1 MDVQVCAENGSAGT
15 RLLLQNFEI
24 FKGLTSAECADV
36 SKLTRLRTYQ
46 SGSYIISE
54 TQNHNDVFFI
64 VSGKVRSCAISQHGK
79 QIYYED
85 LHAGMMFGEFA
96 AIDNSGRSAD
106 CLAVIETVLVTV
118 SGPTFLEIMDTYP
131 SVKDAVLR
139 RLLKIARNQMQRL
152 SEISFFS
159 VNQRVRLEL
168 IRMGNELGSA
178 GGSIEFTSVPT
189 HTEIALRIGTH
200 REAVTR
206 ELSRLHKKGF
216 ITWDRGK
223 HIIHD
228 ICALI
233 EYTKSR

>member
-1 MDVQVCAENGSAGT
+1 MSVYAENDPVGT
-15 RLLLQNFEI
+15 GLLLQNFEI
-24 FKGLTSAECADV
+24 FKRLTSVECADI
-36 SKLTRLRTYQ
+36 SKLTKLRTYKP
-46 SGSYIISE
+46 GTYIISE
-54 TQNHNDVFFI
+54 AQNHNDVFFI

-96 AIDNSGRSAD
+96 AIDDRGRSAD

-118 SGPTFLEIMDTYP
+118 SGQTFLNILDTHP

-139 RLLKIARNQMQRL
+139 RLVKIVRNQMQRV
-152 SEISFFS
+152 SEFAFFS

-168 IRMGNELGSA
+168 IRMGNEMESTGD
-178 GGSIEFTSVPT
+178 SIELLSVPT
-189 HTEIALRIGTH
+189 HSEIALRIGTH

-206 ELSRLHKKGF
+206 ELRNLHTKGL

-228 ICALI
+228 VSALI
-233 EYTKSR
+233 EYTESQ

>member
-1 MDVQVCAENGSAGT
+1 MSVYAENGPSGT
-15 RLLLQNFEI
+15 GLLLQNFEI
-24 FKGLTSAECADV
+24 FRGLTPVECADV
-36 SKLTRLRTYQ
+36 SKLTRIRTYEP
-46 SGSYIISE
+46 GSYIISE

-79 QIYYED
+79 QVYYED

-106 CLAVIETVLVTV
+106 CQAVIETVLVTV
-118 SGPTFLEIMDTYP
+118 SGQRFLDIMDAHP
-131 SVKDAVLR
+131 SVKDAVLYR
-139 RLLKIARNQMQRL
+139 IVKIVRNQMQRV
-152 SEISFFS
+152 SEFAFFS

-168 IRMGNELGSA
+168 IRMAGELESA
-178 GGSIEFTSVPT
+178 EDSIEFKSVPT

-200 REAVTR
+200 REAVNR
-206 ELSRLHKKGF
+206 ELRSLHTKGL

-228 ICALI
+228 VSALI
-233 EYTKSR
+233 KYAES